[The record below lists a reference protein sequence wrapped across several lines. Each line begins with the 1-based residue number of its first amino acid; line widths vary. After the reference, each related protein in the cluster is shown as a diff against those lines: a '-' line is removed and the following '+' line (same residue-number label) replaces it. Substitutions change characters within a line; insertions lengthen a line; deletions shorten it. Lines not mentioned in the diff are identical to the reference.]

1 MNISE
6 VAEKFDMTPATI
18 RYYEKQGLIPPI
30 TRNSVG
36 VRDFQEEDISWV
48 EFIKCMRDSGLS
60 IDSLAR
66 YSELFQQ
73 GDATLIE
80 RKKILIEEYQ
90 KLLEKQ
96 RLINGT
102 VARLETKLE
111 NYDQMIQEC
120 EQQIFSN
127 SKEAVSEKVLKE
139 V

>member
-36 VRDFQEEDISWV
+36 VRDFEEEDISWV

-60 IDSLAR
+60 IDSLAK
-66 YSELFQQ
+66 YSELYQQ
-73 GDATLIE
+73 GSATLIE
-80 RKKILIEEYQ
+80 RKKILIDEYQ

-96 RLINGT
+96 KLINGT
-102 VARLETKLE
+102 VARLEAKLE

>member
-6 VAEKFDMTPATI
+6 VAAQFEMTPATI
-18 RYYEKQGLIPPI
+18 RYYEREGLIPPI
-30 TRNSVG
+30 TRNESG
-36 VRDFQEEDISWV
+36 TRDFQEDDLNWV

-60 IDSLAR
+60 IDSLAK
-66 YSELFQQ
+66 YSELYQQ
-73 GDATLIE
+73 GDSTLVE
-80 RKKILIEEYQ
+80 RKKILISEYQ

-102 VARLETKLE
+102 VARLEQKLE

-120 EQQIFSN
+120 EQQMFS
-127 SKEAVSEKVLKE
+127 SKTTPEKVSEE

>member
-6 VAEKFDMTPATI
+6 VAERFHMTPATI

-30 TRNSVG
+30 TRNGSG
-36 VRDFQEEDISWV
+36 VRDFQDEDVKWV

-66 YSELFQQ
+66 YSELYQI
-73 GDATLIE
+73 GDDTLVE

-102 VARLETKLE
+102 VVRLEKKLD

-120 EQQIFSN
+120 E
-127 SKEAVSEKVLKE
+127 EKFFLTQTK
-139 V
+139 

>member
-60 IDSLAR
+60 IDSLAK
-66 YSELFQQ
+66 YSELYQQ
-73 GDATLIE
+73 GSATLIE
-80 RKKILIEEYQ
+80 RKKILIDEYQ

-96 RLINGT
+96 KLINGT
-102 VARLETKLE
+102 VARLEAKLE

>member
-6 VAEKFDMTPATI
+6 IAEKFDMTPATI

-80 RKKILIEEYQ
+80 RKKILIDEYQ

-96 RLINGT
+96 KLINGT

>member
-6 VAEKFDMTPATI
+6 VAERFHMTPATI

-30 TRNSVG
+30 TRSGSG
-36 VRDFQEEDISWV
+36 VRDFQDEDVKWV

-66 YSELFQQ
+66 YSELYQI
-73 GDATLIE
+73 GDDTLVE

-102 VARLETKLE
+102 VARLEKKLD

-120 EQQIFSN
+120 EEKFFSN
-127 SKEAVSEKVLKE
+127 ANE
-139 V
+139 VIAERG

>member
-6 VAEKFDMTPATI
+6 VAAQFEMTPATI
-18 RYYEKQGLIPPI
+18 RYYEREGLIPPI
-30 TRNSVG
+30 TRNESG
-36 VRDFQEEDISWV
+36 TRDFQEDDLNWV

-60 IDSLAR
+60 IDSLAK
-66 YSELFQQ
+66 YSELYQQ
-73 GDATLIE
+73 GDGTLVE
-80 RKKILIEEYQ
+80 RKQILMDEYQ

-102 VARLETKLE
+102 VARLEQKLD

-120 EQQIFSN
+120 EQQMFS
-127 SKEAVSEKVLKE
+127 SKAAPEKVSEE

>member
-1 MNISE
+1 M
-6 VAEKFDMTPATI
+6 
-18 RYYEKQGLIPPI
+18 
-30 TRNSVG
+30 
-36 VRDFQEEDISWV
+36 
-48 EFIKCMRDSGLS
+48 
-60 IDSLAR
+60 ID
-66 YSELFQQ
+66 
-73 GDATLIE
+73 
-80 RKKILIEEYQ
+80 EYQ

-96 RLINGT
+96 KLINGT

>member
-6 VAEKFDMTPATI
+6 VAEKFNMTPATI
-18 RYYEKQGLIPPI
+18 RYYEKQGLVPPI
-30 TRNSVG
+30 TRNGSG
-36 VRDFQEEDISWV
+36 VRDFQDEDVKWV

-66 YSELFQQ
+66 YSELYQI
-73 GDATLIE
+73 GDDTLVE

-102 VARLETKLE
+102 VARLEKKLD

-120 EQQIFSN
+120 EEKFFSN
-127 SKEAVSEKVLKE
+127 ANE
-139 V
+139 VIAERG

>member
-6 VAEKFDMTPATI
+6 VAERFDMTPATI

-60 IDSLAR
+60 IDSLAK
-66 YSELFQQ
+66 YSELYQQ
-73 GDATLIE
+73 GSATLIE
-80 RKKILIEEYQ
+80 RKKILIDEYQ

-96 RLINGT
+96 KLINGT
-102 VARLETKLE
+102 VARLEAKLE

>member
-30 TRNSVG
+30 TRNSSG
-36 VRDFQEEDISWV
+36 VRDFQDEDLNWV

-60 IDSLAR
+60 INSLTR
-66 YSELFQQ
+66 YSELYQI
-73 GDATLIE
+73 GEDTLIE

-96 RLINGT
+96 RLIDGT
-102 VARLETKLE
+102 VARLEQKLD
-111 NYDQMIQEC
+111 NYDRMIKEC
-120 EQQIFSN
+120 EQKFFST
-127 SKEAVSEKVLKE
+127 VSERRSERV
-139 V
+139 

>member
-6 VAEKFDMTPATI
+6 IAEKFDMTPATI
-18 RYYEKQGLIPPI
+18 RYYEKQGLIPSI

-80 RKKILIEEYQ
+80 RKKILIDEYQ

-96 RLINGT
+96 KLINGT

>member
-36 VRDFQEEDISWV
+36 VRDFQEGDISWV

>member
-60 IDSLAR
+60 IDSLAK

-80 RKKILIEEYQ
+80 RKKILIDEYQ

-96 RLINGT
+96 KLINGT

-120 EQQIFSN
+120 EQQMFSSIN
-127 SKEAVSEKVLKE
+127 NY
-139 V
+139 